1 MSEAIVQVP
10 GDNKMLAFHRLDL
23 DYSKSVTDSLGHP
36 AGDALLKL
44 IAERFTGILG
54 LGTP

>member
-1 MSEAIVQVP
+1 MSEAIVQVR

-44 IAERFTGILG
+44 IAERFTGILR